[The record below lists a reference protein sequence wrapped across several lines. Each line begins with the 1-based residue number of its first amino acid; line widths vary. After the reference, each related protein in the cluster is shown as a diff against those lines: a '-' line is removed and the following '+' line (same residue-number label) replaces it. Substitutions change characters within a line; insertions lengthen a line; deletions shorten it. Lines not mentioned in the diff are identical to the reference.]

1 MISADTF
8 MQKWHFLQ
16 HYPLK
21 GLKGNVVN
29 RTRHSST
36 GGSIKIT
43 LAVPLRKVKKDV
55 VKMDMRT

>member
-1 MISADTF
+1 MISADTS

-21 GLKGNVVN
+21 GLKANVVN

-43 LAVPLRKVKKDV
+43 LAVPLRRVKK
-55 VKMDMRT
+55 RCS